1 MTTVRRAIIFSFFES
16 YLGVILNLVS
26 FVLLARLLTPAQVG
40 LFSVAMAII
49 GITQVIRDF
58 GLVNF
63 LIQKKDLTDAHIS
76 TAWGLALILG
86 ATLFS
91 GVQLC
96 APLIG
101 DFYNDDTLTGI
112 ARVVAL
118 NFLILP
124 FNSVCL
130 ALLRRS
136 MNFQAVMRINLS
148 AALLSTIATLT
159 LAWLGVGAYSLAIGA
174 VLNNGIVAFGL
185 LFTGA
190 ASRLLRPKLTAWR
203 EILGFGGP
211 LTVAN
216 VITSASMDINDL
228 AVGKILGFQSV
239 AIISRA
245 QGLMNLFHRDFMMAI
260 RNVAYP
266 AFSQANRDGDSM
278 EAKFIASV
286 TNVLAIAWTFY
297 GFAALF
303 SLEVLR
309 LMFGPQWDQSS
320 PLVPWFCLAGAASAL
335 ISLVPTIML
344 AAGNSKTVALAE
356 LIFQPS
362 RALIMVA
369 VTIYFRDLL
378 AFAIGFA
385 VVSLVSVPYFFAFKQ
400 RCLPT
405 DFGNMGRSIAKN
417 GLIALSSLAPSLLVI
432 ALCREP
438 AQSLSVPL
446 FFACAGSTCI
456 AWLLMLRLSKHPLHD
471 EFMSVIKRRISP
483 KNIPPA

>member
-63 LIQKKDLTDAHIS
+63 LIQKKDLTDIHVS

-91 GVQLC
+91 AVQLV

-101 DFYNDDTLTGI
+101 DFYNDATLTGI
-112 ARVVAL
+112 ARVVAI

-159 LAWLGVGAYSLAIGA
+159 LAWLDVGAYSLAIGA
-174 VLNNGIVAFGL
+174 VLNNAIVAFGL

-190 ASRLLRPKLTAWR
+190 ASRMLKPKLTAWR

-245 QGLMNLFHRDFMMAI
+245 QGLMNLFHRDFMVAI

-266 AFSQANRDGDSM
+266 AFSQANRDGESM
-278 EAKFIASV
+278 EAKFIASM
-286 TNVLAIAWTFY
+286 TNVLAIGWTFY
-297 GFAALF
+297 GFAGLF

-309 LMFGPQWDQSS
+309 LMFGPQWDQSA
-320 PLVPWFCLAGAASAL
+320 PLVPWFCLAGASSAL
-335 ISLVPTIML
+335 INLVPTIML
-344 AAGNSKTVALAE
+344 AAGHSKTVAMTE
-356 LIFQPS
+356 LIFQPT
-362 RALIMVA
+362 RALVMVA
-369 VTIYFRDLL
+369 VTLYFRDLQ

-385 VVSLVSVPYFFAFKQ
+385 VVSMASVPYFFAFKQ

-405 DFGNMGRSIAKN
+405 DVGALARGVGKN
-417 GLIALSSLAPSLLVI
+417 ALVALLSLMPSLLAIVLFRVPGQ
-432 ALCREP
+432 ALGY
-438 AQSLSVPL
+438 PL
-446 FFACAGSTCI
+446 FFACAAATCL
-456 AWLLMLRLSKHPLHD
+456 AWPLALRMFGHPLYG
-471 EFMSVIKRRISP
+471 EFVSVLRARMARKGNPSV
-483 KNIPPA
+483 